1 MMNTN
6 GDKSEFVHMKNRIQI
21 PSTSDE
27 ERMERLRIEVR
38 NQIKY
43 LRRHIKTMRRIMKTD
58 DIERI
63 SEAAYRYNG
72 TMYNLRNYL
81 RELKMCPNPTRQTM
95 DVIEIAEEMIN
106 KAWHEINN

>member
-1 MMNTN
+1 MNTN
-6 GDKSEFVHMKNRIQI
+6 NNKPEFVHMKNQIQI
-21 PSTSDE
+21 SSTSNE
-27 ERMERLRIEVR
+27 IRIERLRIEVR

-43 LRRHIKTMRRIMKTD
+43 LRRHIKTMKRVMKTGNM
-58 DIERI
+58 EKI

-81 RELKMCPNPTRQTM
+81 KELKMCPNPTKQIM

-106 KAWHEINN
+106 KAWYEINN